1 MIKTKRFFLCF
12 GLASVLFFTGCL
24 DIEVLVKVRPDGS
37 GSIHETIMM
46 QDAMI
51 SIAESIA
58 KSSGDNAKIEWNDKN
73 TLAKNA
79 ANYGEGV
86 VFKEMRE
93 LKKGEMRGYTAVYE
107 FTNIEK
113 VKLNINPDEKLP
125 RQVVEST
132 GTVKY
137 KKVREPIHFTLTKGP
152 VATLTISNPLDTM
165 AFSYPE
171 TDNPII
177 SSVSD
182 TTFNDMFVGKLA
194 EMFGFKIRF
203 AVEPVGKITKTNSS
217 NRHNKQVVLF
227 GLDFGEVLKNRK
239 KMDDVK
245 KNKPKTFAELKKIA
259 PLLKGVELPFE
270 EKIIIQFK

>member
-1 MIKTKRFFLCF
+1 MIKTKRFFLAT
-12 GLASVLFFTGCL
+12 GLASILFFTGCL
-24 DIEVLVKVRPDGS
+24 DIDVLVKVRPDGS

-58 KSSGDNAKIEWNDKN
+58 KSSGDKSEIKWKDKN
-73 TLAKNA
+73 TLEKNA
-79 ANYGEGV
+79 KNYGEGV
-86 VFKEMRE
+86 VFKETRE
-93 LKKGEMRGYTAVYE
+93 LKRGEMRGYTVVYE
-107 FTNIEK
+107 FTDIQK
-113 VKLNINPDEKLP
+113 VKLDINPDEKLP

-137 KKVREPIHFTLTKGP
+137 KKAKEPMHFTFSKGP

-177 SSVSD
+177 NSVSD

-203 AVEPVGKITKTNSS
+203 AVEPVGKIIKTNST
-217 NRHNKQVVLF
+217 NRYNKQIVLF

-239 KMDDVK
+239 KMDEVK
-245 KNKPKTFAELKKIA
+245 KNKPKTFAELKNIA